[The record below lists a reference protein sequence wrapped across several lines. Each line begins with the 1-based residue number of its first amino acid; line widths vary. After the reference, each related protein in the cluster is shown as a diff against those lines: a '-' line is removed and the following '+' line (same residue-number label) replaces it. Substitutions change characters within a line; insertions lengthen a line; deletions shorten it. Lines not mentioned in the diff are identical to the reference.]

1 MTNTIRRRETG
12 FFMGDNAIFDRQDL
26 SAYEKLVYLYLCRR
40 ADSESRAWPSYARIA
55 QDCGISR
62 DTAIR
67 AVAKLVE
74 KELLEKNAR
83 KDPNNGNMASN
94 EYILLPVFSPQNP
107 DPRKRDRD
115 CDNNHG
121 SGYEQPGVVA
131 DSDQGSGCE
140 RPGVVADSDQGS
152 GCERLGVV
160 ASSDCNNTHINN
172 THLTTTTDPKDIP
185 QIRTPDKKSV
195 VVVQKPPVNERAIE
209 ICWQAVVEAKGVDL
223 DRRFI
228 AKNLARYADRGGVE
242 YFLEKVEILRQT
254 TVIKTVEGF
263 LTDALAENWKPGQ
276 KGNTSGTAEVTR
288 AQADEKKKLL
298 MRAMYS

>member
-12 FFMGDNAIFDRQDL
+12 FFMGDNAIFDRHDL
-26 SAYEKLVYLYLCRR
+26 SVYEKIVYLYLCRR

-83 KDPNNGNMASN
+83 KNPNNGNMASN
-94 EYILLPVFSPQNP
+94 EYILLPVSVFSPQNP
-107 DPRKRDRD
+107 DPRKRD

-121 SGYEQPGVVA
+121 SGYEQ
-131 DSDQGSGCE
+131 
-140 RPGVVADSDQGS
+140 PGVVADSDQGS

-185 QIRTPDKKSV
+185 KIRTPDKKS

-209 ICWQAVVEAKGVDL
+209 ICWQAAVEAKGVDL

-263 LTDALAENWKPGQ
+263 LTDALAEDWKPGQ